1 VNTSPEKQNY
11 VDIGGIKFLVK
22 TPKDVGVEVGEV
34 KRIYWKKGEG
44 RKLIVLLHGS
54 STNAQSFCYVSQI
67 VHQELSDADLLIPE
81 FPAGI
86 FSTTDCLIVVGDV
99 VRLIDW
105 FEGQKKYNQIVL
117 VGFSMGALLVRK
129 VYVCA
134 CGEIEKAPFEKELAG
149 FKQPKAWAQK
159 VERIVLL
166 AGTNRGWQISHH
178 LSLPNAFIQSLGVVL
193 GNLMTLV
200 GRKPMLFNIRR
211 GAPFITQLRIQWLA
225 MLYEAPN
232 RDVGD
237 ALTVQLLGS
246 IDDVVSPED
255 NIDLVTGSQFI
266 YLDVPKTGHF
276 NILVMDDTPETDLE
290 TEERKKRAEM
300 FRLALKGSLDDLKK
314 HQLFPDEQQFPTRN
328 SDVKHVVFVIHG
340 IRDRGYWTKK
350 IARKIRALGGN
361 EIYATET
368 STYGYFP
375 MLSFLLPFRRRDKME
390 WLMDQ
395 YSENLALY
403 PDADFHF
410 VGHSNGT
417 YLLAQALREYPCCR
431 FKHVVFAGSV
441 VPVDY
446 PWSLIAER
454 RQVAKVLNFVATGDW
469 VVAFFP
475 KFFQVFP
482 FMRWQGLGS
491 AGHDGFKVCKDLPF
505 LHPHLRGA
513 LVNGDILQVEY
524 IEGDHGAALVED
536 NWETIADFIVSGVV
550 ENSHLSRLEPLLSK
564 NQVPLISA
572 LSKVPYLVVGLIL
585 IIIIWLGWVV
595 LSLNIA
601 EWQKTVAFLLY
612 LWLLWRVLTRL

>member
-1 VNTSPEKQNY
+1 MNTSPEKQNY

-225 MLYEAPN
+225 MLCEAPN

-266 YLDVPKTGHF
+266 YLDVPKTGHL
-276 NILVMDDTPETDLE
+276 NILVMDDTPEG
-290 TEERKKRAEM
+290 KRRADT
-300 FRLALKGSLDDLKK
+300 FRLALKGSLEDLKK
-314 HQLFPDEQQFPTRN
+314 HQIFPDEQQLSTPN
-328 SDVKHVVFVIHG
+328 LDVKHVVFVIHG

-441 VPVDY
+441 VRVDY
-446 PWSLIAER
+446 DWSLIAER

-482 FMRWQGLGS
+482 FMRWQSLGS
-491 AGHDGFKVCKDLPF
+491 AGHDGFKVFKDLPF
-505 LHPHLRGA
+505 PNSHLIRA
-513 LVNGDILQVEY
+513 SVNDADIFQVEY
-524 IEGDHGAALVED
+524 IWGNHGAALVED
-536 NWETIADFIVSGVV
+536 NWETIANFIVSGTV
-550 ENSHLSRLEPLLSK
+550 ENTQLSELKPLLHKKQDS
-564 NQVPLISA
+564 LISA
-572 LSKVPYLVVGLIL
+572 LSKVPYLVVGVIL

>member
-1 VNTSPEKQNY
+1 VNTSPEKHNY
-11 VDIGGIKFLVK
+11 VDIGGIEFLVE
-22 TPKDVGVEVGEV
+22 TPKDLGIEVGEV

-44 RKLIVLLHGS
+44 RKLIVLLHGY
-54 STNAQSFCYVSQI
+54 STGTQSLCYVSQI

-86 FSTTDCLIVVGDV
+86 FSTTDCLIVVRDV

-105 FEGQKKYNQIVL
+105 LEGQKQYNHIVL
-117 VGFSMGALLVRK
+117 VGFSMGALLARK

-134 CGEIEKAPFEKELAG
+134 CGDTEKVPFEKPLAE
-149 FKQPKAWAQK
+149 FKQGKAWARK

-166 AGTNRGWQISHH
+166 AGLNRGWQISHH
-178 LSLPNAFIQSLGVVL
+178 LSLPTVFIQSLGVVL

-200 GRKPMLFNIRR
+200 GRTPIIFNIRR

-225 MLYEAPN
+225 MLHEAPN

-276 NILVMDDTPETDLE
+276 NIVVMDETP
-290 TEERKKRAEM
+290 KGKRRADI
-300 FRLALKGSLDDLKK
+300 FRLALKGSLEDLKK
-314 HQLFPDEQQFPTRN
+314 HKIFPDEQQLPTRN

-375 MLSFLLPFRRRDKME
+375 MLSFLLPFHRRDKVE

-441 VPVDY
+441 VPIDY
-446 PWSLIAER
+446 NWSLFIKR
-454 RQVAKVLNFVATGDW
+454 HQVAKVLNFVATGDW

-513 LVNGDILQVEY
+513 LVNGDIFQVEY
-524 IEGDHGAALVED
+524 IEGGHGAALVED

>member
-11 VDIGGIKFLVK
+11 VDIGGIKFLVE
-22 TPKDVGVEVGEV
+22 TPKDFGIEVDQV
-34 KRIYWKKGEG
+34 KHLYWKKGEG
-44 RKLIVLLHGS
+44 RKLIVLLHGY
-54 STNAQSFCYVSQI
+54 TTGTQSLCYVSQI

-86 FSTTDCLIVVGDV
+86 FSTADCLIVVRDV

-105 FEGQKKYNQIVL
+105 FEGQKEYDQIVL
-117 VGFSMGALLVRK
+117 VGFSMGSLLARK

-134 CGEIEKAPFEKELAG
+134 CGETKKAPFERTLAEFNQG
-149 FKQPKAWAQK
+149 KAWARK

-166 AGTNRGWQISHH
+166 AGMNRGWQISHH
-178 LSLPNAFIQSLGVVL
+178 LSPLTAFTYSFGVVL

-200 GRKPMLFNIRR
+200 GKNPLIFNIRR
-211 GAPFITQLRIQWLA
+211 GAPFITQLRVQWLA
-225 MLYEAPN
+225 MLQKAPT
-232 RDVGD
+232 RGVGN

-246 IDDVVSPED
+246 VDDIVSPED

-276 NILVMDDTPETDLE
+276 NIVVMDDTPEG
-290 TEERKKRAEM
+290 KRRADI
-300 FRLALKGSLDDLKK
+300 FRLALKGSLEDLKK
-314 HQLFPDEQQFPTRN
+314 HKIFPDDQQLPTSN

-375 MLSFLLPFRRRDKME
+375 MLSFLLPVRRRDKVE

-403 PDADFHF
+403 PDAEFHY

-441 VPVDY
+441 VPTDY
-446 PWSLIAER
+446 DWSLIIKR

-482 FMRWQGLGS
+482 FMRWQALGS
-491 AGHDGFKVCKDLPF
+491 AGHDGFKVCKDLHLP
-505 LHPHLRGA
+505 HPYLIRA
-513 LVNGDILQVEY
+513 SVNDGDIFQVEY
-524 IEGDHGAALVED
+524 IRGDHGAALVED
-536 NWETIADFIVSGVV
+536 NWETIADFIVSGAVKD
-550 ENSHLSRLEPLLSK
+550 SHLSRLKPLLSEK
-564 NQVPLISA
+564 KVSLINL

-601 EWQKTVAFLLY
+601 EWQKTLAFMLY